1 VDENYQVISVG
12 RPHKEEF
19 FKKFKDGSSL
29 AYSTFMGGDTKLTQ
43 VRTNVANGRRLIILK
58 DSYGNALPGYLFY
71 SFEEIHV
78 IDGRYFTHN
87 MKDYVREHK
96 ITDILFANNIF
107 QACGSRYR
115 AYEFFLTMSEGCRE
129 NPSTAFFKNREKDT
143 LDVQTDTIMPQ
154 KMDSVVPPVQ
164 PDTLKS
170 ISMSDTISKGEDKHE
185 EIVTEPQMPEPSDSV
200 SAQ

>member
-1 VDENYQVISVG
+1 
-12 RPHKEEF
+12 
-19 FKKFKDGSSL
+19 
-29 AYSTFMGGDTKLTQ
+29 
-43 VRTNVANGRRLIILK
+43 
-58 DSYGNALPGYLFY
+58 
-71 SFEEIHV
+71 
-78 IDGRYFTHN
+78 

-115 AYEFFLTMSEGCRE
+115 AYDFFLTMSEGCRE

-185 EIVTEPQMPEPSDSV
+185 EIVAEPQMPEPSDSV